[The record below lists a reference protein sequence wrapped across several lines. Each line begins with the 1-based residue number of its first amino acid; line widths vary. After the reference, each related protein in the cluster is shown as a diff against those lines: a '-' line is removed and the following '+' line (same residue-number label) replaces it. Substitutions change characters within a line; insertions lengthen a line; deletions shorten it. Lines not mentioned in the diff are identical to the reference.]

1 MTAGVAPSAK
11 LTWKPG
17 WQKGRPWWHW
27 LVGLAV
33 IVYLSFAFG
42 AIEIDVARVQRG
54 AERSMRLLSQFLQP
68 DFASRW
74 TAIRTG
80 IVESLLMTVVAT
92 VVGVALSIPIALGA
106 AANLTHPLVFN
117 ACRAVLTVLRSFP
130 EVVIAIIFVVMMG
143 FGAFAGLLTLIVATI
158 AFIGKLLGEAIE
170 EVDASQIEAI
180 RATGA
185 TWWQLVR
192 YAVVPQ
198 IMPRFIG
205 VSVYRFDINFRESTI
220 LGIVG
225 AGGIG
230 ATLSTSVQRYD
241 FDTSAAVLILIVAIV
256 LVLEYVSGW
265 VRARVQ

>member
-1 MTAGVAPSAK
+1 MTEASQR
-11 LTWKPG
+11 TWRPA
-17 WQKGRPWWHW
+17 WQRDRPWWQW
-27 LVGLAV
+27 LVTLAA
-33 IVYLSFAFG
+33 IAYLFFAFS

-74 TAIRTG
+74 PAIRTG

-92 VVGVALSIPIALGA
+92 VVGVALAIPVALGA
-106 AANLTHPLVFN
+106 AANLTHPAVFS

-130 EVVIAIIFVVMMG
+130 EVVIAIVFVVMIG

-170 EVDASQIEAI
+170 EVDGAQIEAI

-185 TWWQLVR
+185 NWWQLVR

-198 IMPRFIG
+198 VTPRFIG
-205 VSVYRFDINFRESTI
+205 IAVYRFDINFRESTI

-241 FDTSAAVLILIVAIV
+241 FDTSAAVLILIIGIV
-256 LVLEYVSGW
+256 LVLEYPSGW

>member
-1 MTAGVAPSAK
+1 MTEASQR
-11 LTWKPG
+11 TWRPA
-17 WQKGRPWWHW
+17 WQRGRPWWQW
-27 LVGLAV
+27 LVALAA
-33 IVYLSFAFG
+33 IAYLFFAFS

-74 TAIRTG
+74 PAIRTG

-92 VVGVALSIPIALGA
+92 VVGVALAIPVALGA

-130 EVVIAIIFVVMMG
+130 EVVIAIVFVVMMG
-143 FGAFAGLLTLIVATI
+143 FGAFAGLLTLVVATI

-170 EVDASQIEAI
+170 EVDPAQIEAI

-185 TWWQLVR
+185 NWWQLVR

-198 IMPRFIG
+198 VMPRFVGI
-205 VSVYRFDINFRESTI
+205 SVYRFDINFRESTI

-241 FDTSAAVLILIVAIV
+241 FDTSAAVLILIIGIV
-256 LVLEYVSGW
+256 LVLDYLSGW

>member
-1 MTAGVAPSAK
+1 MTSF
-11 LTWKPG
+11 WKPA
-17 WQKGRPWWHW
+17 WQKSRPWWHW
-27 LVGLAV
+27 LVLLAGLA
-33 IVYLSFAFG
+33 YLFFAFS
-42 AIEIDVARVQRG
+42 AIEIDLARVQRG

-74 TAIRTG
+74 SANRTG
-80 IVESLLMTVVAT
+80 VVESLVMTVVAT
-92 VVGVALSIPIALGA
+92 VVGVILSIPMALGA
-106 AANLTHPLVFN
+106 AANLTHPVVFTV
-117 ACRAVLTVLRSFP
+117 CRAVLTVLRSFP

-158 AFIGKLLGEAIE
+158 AFMGKLLGEAIE
-170 EVDASQIEAI
+170 ELDPAQVEAI

-185 TWWQLVR
+185 SWWQLVR

-198 IMPRFIG
+198 VMPRFIG

-241 FDTSAAVLILIVAIV
+241 FDTSAAVLIIIIGIV
-256 LVLEYVSGW
+256 LVLEYASGW

>member
-1 MTAGVAPSAK
+1 MTAAAQR
-11 LTWKPG
+11 TWRPA
-17 WQKGRPWWHW
+17 WQRRRPWWQW
-27 LVGLAV
+27 LVALAA
-33 IVYLSFAFG
+33 IAYLFFAFS

-74 TAIRTG
+74 PAIRMG

-92 VVGVALSIPIALGA
+92 VVGVVLAVPVALGA
-106 AANLTHPLVFN
+106 AANLTHPWVFT

-130 EVVIAIIFVVMMG
+130 EGHRHHLRGDDG
-143 FGAFAGLLTLIVATI
+143 FGAFAGLLTLVVATI
-158 AFIGKLLGEAIE
+158 APSS
-170 EVDASQIEAI
+170 ASCSARPSRTWTPPRSRPSAP
-180 RATGA
+180 RAPAGGR
-185 TWWQLVR
+185 LVR

-198 IMPRFIG
+198 VLPRFIG
-205 VSVYRFDINFRESTI
+205 LSVYRFDINFRESTI

-241 FDTSAAVLILIVAIV
+241 FDTSAAVLILIIGIV
-256 LVLEYVSGW
+256 LVLEYASGW
-265 VRARVQ
+265 VRARIQ

>member
-1 MTAGVAPSAK
+1 MTRASQPAWRPA
-11 LTWKPG
+11 
-17 WQKGRPWWHW
+17 WQRRRPWWQW
-27 LVGLAV
+27 LVAAAA
-33 IVYLSFAFG
+33 ITYLFFALS

-80 IVESLLMTVVAT
+80 ILESLLMTVVAT
-92 VVGVALSIPIALGA
+92 VVGVVLAIPIALGA
-106 AANLTHPLVFN
+106 AANLTHPIIFN

-170 EVDASQIEAI
+170 EVEPAQIEAI

-241 FDTSAAVLILIVAIV
+241 FDTSAAVLILIIGIV